1 MEMRRSWTGW
11 RTNFL
16 MKRLVRK
23 PGQLRGNARPRNGSE
38 RNAERPDESRPLAG
52 QAQISASSRNRCG
65 LLVMRW
71 SPVRARGSALRFAAL
86 RARVAHRQSV
96 GVTCSFGLIVDEPF
110 PSIEEMAA
118 ADAALVN
125 VVRRQLPIRV
135 YGGERWWT
143 LYRTAALVRMTD
155 TVESLLDL
163 MGLGR
168 DLDGQTLVRS
178 LYEQVVTFAWIA
190 IDPGRREWRWVGDGR
205 WELLKLH
212 NDAAQFGE
220 SLGDPV
226 LSDEEVAE
234 SKQSLGLSDEPAS
247 ASGCE
252 SAGRRRRRQPDA
264 DRILPP
270 VTEMAEQADEHWSVR
285 VRGLHPAGHALGFRG
300 LYLPAYRV
308 GSRAAHGALMPLDPY
323 LSREL
328 NRYVIHEPES
338 GPRVMWALVGP
349 LFGVALVIAARWDRW
364 IDEDEVRAL
373 VDVATGPEVEDA
385 EEA

>member
-1 MEMRRSWTGW
+1 
-11 RTNFL
+11 
-16 MKRLVRK
+16 VR
-23 PGQLRGNARPRNGSE
+23 
-38 RNAERPDESRPLAG
+38 
-52 QAQISASSRNRCG
+52 
-65 LLVMRW
+65 
-71 SPVRARGSALRFAAL
+71 
-86 RARVAHRQSV
+86 
-96 GVTCSFGLIVDEPF
+96 VTRSFGLIVDDPF
-110 PSIEEMAA
+110 PSVEDMAA

-163 MGLGR
+163 MGLDR

-190 IDPGRREWRWVGDGR
+190 IDPDRREWRWVGDGR

-212 NDAAQFGE
+212 NDAARFGE
-220 SLGDPV
+220 SHGDPV

-247 ASGCE
+247 ATEDCE
-252 SAGRRRRRQPDA
+252 SGGRRRRRQPEA
-264 DRILPP
+264 ARILPP

-285 VRGLHPAGHALGFRG
+285 VRGLHPAGHPLGFRG

-308 GSRAAHGALMPLDPY
+308 GSRAAHGALMALDPY
-323 LSREL
+323 LSREP
-328 NRYVIHEPES
+328 NRYVIREPES
-338 GPRVMWALVGP
+338 GSRVMWALVGP
-349 LFGVALVIAARWDRW
+349 LFGIALVIAARWDRW
-364 IDEDEVRAL
+364 IDEGEVRAL
-373 VDVATGPEVEDA
+373 VDVATGPEVEDPD
-385 EEA
+385 EA